1 MTRRFR
7 AATALEPQAVP
18 EGHLCC
24 YANGSFRR
32 SMADLTA
39 VMEIDMGRGDKRSR
53 KGKIFKG
60 SYGNSRLHRAK
71 KAVIA
76 APAKGPRKA

>member
-1 MTRRFR
+1 
-7 AATALEPQAVP
+7 
-18 EGHLCC
+18 
-24 YANGSFRR
+24 
-32 SMADLTA
+32 
-39 VMEIDMGRGDKRSR
+39 MGRGDKRSR

-76 APAKGPRKA
+76 APKGGKKA